1 MIQCATESNVIL
13 STTFCGSKHLPRLPP
28 ARRAG
33 RPAPLGPRAA
43 AATRGF
49 CFRPTGSRCGPNRM
63 MRMRAPVRGPLELG
77 RLLPS
82 PVWWCDLLGL
92 FPLGWLIPVAGGW
105 SSSFVYP
112 WALARLGEK
121 PHALHSLAGRPDP
134 SESRSARG
142 AGSSGG
148 QDFPPSNRGTSA
160 LGTPAPWCGCV
171 VRRRSSRGR
180 PAHQI
185 SGADQCRG
193 ILAGDSP
200 AAPTRAPIPG
210 WAGGC
215 VRISNL
221 ELFVGAS
228 VYPQVGTDDL
238 TSEMLHAAVFS
249 SPYLEF

>member
-1 MIQCATESNVIL
+1 MLELEEGRGAGRKTHGGAGARAPCAASFIL
-13 STTFCGSKHLPRLPP
+13 SRLPP
-28 ARRAG
+28 ARRAAWSTCG
-33 RPAPLGPRAA
+33 GDDAWLLFPAHQLTLRAQQNDA
-43 AATRGF
+43 GA
-49 CFRPTGSRCGPNRM
+49 
-63 MRMRAPVRGPLELG
+63 VRGPLELG

-200 AAPTRAPIPG
+200 AAPRDPRSLYERG
-210 WAGGC
+210 WLC
-215 VRISNL
+215 TCLLIWSFL
-221 ELFVGAS
+221 WGAS
-228 VYPQVGTDDL
+228 VYPRSLGGW
-238 TSEMLHAAVFS
+238 H
-249 SPYLEF
+249 